1 MYDFMLNEESIKWRD
16 KAKEFVKTQ
25 VPRQMILDMDED
37 VIQYPTEYVKKLA
50 EWNLLGL
57 RFPKQWGGQGLDWVT
72 ETAVL
77 EEIGLLPMSL
87 GCLYSLPSIC
97 GEALDKFGS
106 NAQKEKYLKPMLKG
120 KKFTAEALTEPRG
133 GSDFFGA
140 TTTAEKEG
148 DHYILNG
155 QKRFVVGAE
164 GADFFLLYAK
174 TDTEAKNPR
183 DSISLFIVDKEMGVE
198 SKYIYGLLG
207 TRGGGAGRLFLKD
220 VQVPEENLVLGEGK
234 GGLIFYQMMIPE
246 RMTSAAGPLGMS
258 RAALEI
264 ATKYAH
270 QRKAFGQ
277 TIKSFQGVSFKLADS
292 IMLLDASRAIV
303 YQTAKAI
310 DSEQPGS
317 ICRRLVSEAKRF
329 STESANT
336 IISNAMQVV
345 GGIGYTNVFPLER
358 MFRDIRLSTI
368 WTGTSEVMNLIIQHE
383 YFNELLRTEETTR
396 DVESDAKESD
406 APDEK
411 IYE

>member
-1 MYDFMLNEESIKWRD
+1 MLNAESIQWRD
-16 KAKEFVKTQ
+16 KAKKFVKNE

-57 RFPKQWGGQGLDWVT
+57 RFPKKWGGQGLDWVT

-97 GEALDKFGS
+97 GEALDKFGTD
-106 NAQKEKYLKPMLKG
+106 AQKEKYLKPMLEG

-140 TTTAEKEG
+140 TSTAVKEG
-148 DHYILNG
+148 DQYILNG

-174 TDTEAKNPR
+174 TDITAKNPR
-183 DSISLFIVDKEMGVE
+183 DSISLFIVEKDMGVE

-246 RMTSAAGPLGMS
+246 RMTSAAGPLGMG

-270 QRKAFGQ
+270 KRKAFGHV
-277 TIKSFQGVSFKLADS
+277 IKNFQGVSFKLADS
-292 IMLLDASRAIV
+292 IMMLDAARAIV
-303 YQTAKAI
+303 YQTARAI
-310 DSEQPGS
+310 DSKQPGS

-329 STESANT
+329 STESANQ

-383 YFNELLRTEETTR
+383 YFNELLKTEEVTR
-396 DVESDAKESD
+396 DVEMDAKESD
-406 APDEK
+406 APEEK

>member
-1 MYDFMLNEESIKWRD
+1 MYDFMLDGESIKWRD
-16 KAKEFVKTQ
+16 IAKKFVKTQ

-37 VIQYPTEYVKKLA
+37 VIQYPKEYVKNLA
-50 EWNLLGL
+50 KWNLLGL
-57 RFPKQWGGQGLDWVT
+57 RFPKKWGGQGLGWVT

-77 EEIGLLPMSL
+77 EEIGLLPMAL
-87 GCLYSLPSIC
+87 GCLFSLPSIC
-97 GEALDKFGS
+97 GEALDKFGTDK
-106 NAQKEKYLKPMLKG
+106 QKEKYLKPMLEG

-140 TTTAEKEG
+140 TTTAVREG

-164 GADFFLLYAK
+164 GADFFLVYAK
-174 TDTEAKNPR
+174 TNPNAIPR
-183 DSISLFIVDKEMGVE
+183 DSISLFIVERDMGVE
-198 SKYIYGLLG
+198 SKYVYGLLG

-258 RAALEI
+258 RSALEI

-270 QRKAFGQ
+270 KRKAFGQ
-277 TIKSFQGVSFKLADS
+277 TIKSYQGVSFKLADS
-292 IMLLDASRAIV
+292 IMQLDACRAIV
-303 YQTAKAI
+303 YQTARAI
-310 DSEQPGS
+310 DSGQSGS
-317 ICRRLVSEAKRF
+317 LCRRLVSEAKRF
-329 STESANT
+329 STESATT
-336 IISNAMQVV
+336 IISNAMQVL
-345 GGIGYTNVFPLER
+345 GGIGYTNVFPIER
-358 MFRDIRLSTI
+358 MLRDIRLSTI
-368 WTGTSEVMNLIIQHE
+368 WTGTSEIMNLIIQHE
-383 YFNELLRTEETTR
+383 YFTELLQQKDQVR
-396 DVESDAKESD
+396 DVEKDAKESD